1 VRTSEKQNTL
11 RFLSEIPCM
20 QLFAFCSTAM
30 RMTSW
35 YKHQLSVQQNKT
47 KQEKIYEKKEL
58 KKSI

>member
-1 VRTSEKQNTL
+1 
-11 RFLSEIPCM
+11 M

-47 KQEKIYEKKEL
+47 KQEKIYEKKN
-58 KKSI
+58 KKKVFEGAEKKECFL